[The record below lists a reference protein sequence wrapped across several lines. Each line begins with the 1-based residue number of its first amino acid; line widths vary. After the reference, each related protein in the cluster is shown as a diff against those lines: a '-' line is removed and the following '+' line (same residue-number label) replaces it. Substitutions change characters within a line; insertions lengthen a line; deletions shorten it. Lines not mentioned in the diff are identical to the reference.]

1 MPAAPRLRRRAVL
14 GGAVALTAA
23 ACDPGEDIGTPPGAS
38 GSAAPTPASPSPTA
52 APSPDQALV
61 EETGARLHD
70 AVAVLVA
77 ARRFPTLRAPVTAT
91 LRAHRRH
98 VAVLEVDDDQD
109 RLDARPV
116 DAATALREVR
126 RSERALHADLVEAA
140 GRAESGALA
149 RLLAVVAASTSQHL
163 AALPSGPEGA

>member
-1 MPAAPRLRRRAVL
+1 MPATPRLHRRAVL
-14 GGAVALTAA
+14 GSGAVALAA
-23 ACDPGEDIGTPPGAS
+23 SACDPGEDIGTPDSS
-38 GSAAPTPASPSPTA
+38 GSAAPSPTGSPTA
-52 APSPDQALV
+52 AQSPDQALV
-61 EETGARLHD
+61 QEVGARLLD
-70 AVAVLVA
+70 AAAVLVS
-77 ARRFPTLRAPVTAT
+77 ARRFPALRAPVTAT

-109 RLDARPV
+109 RLDVRPV
-116 DAATALREVR
+116 DAATALQAVR

-163 AALPSGPEGA
+163 AVLPSDPGAP